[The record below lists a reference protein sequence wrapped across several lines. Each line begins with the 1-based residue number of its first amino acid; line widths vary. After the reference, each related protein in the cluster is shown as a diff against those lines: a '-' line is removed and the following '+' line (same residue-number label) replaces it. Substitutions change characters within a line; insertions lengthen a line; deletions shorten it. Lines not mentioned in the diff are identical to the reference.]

1 MTSGAAD
8 SLKES
13 MTGIIDAP
21 ASAHNS
27 AVRQSGD
34 MALCRKKE

>member
-1 MTSGAAD
+1 
-8 SLKES
+8 

-34 MALCRKKE
+34 MALRRKKE